1 MRIWVFSI
9 SFWSLVACEMGTI
22 PEEEVILDYRVMP
35 IDPLDIMIDN
45 AIQALQSKMN
55 TTSIQF
61 LSIGFNTDIVF
72 VTVVHPNKQ
81 NRVYDYSIRGTTVI
95 DSDLTSEKFNSDAV
109 FTVSDFPH
117 DMLSALA
124 DKAHAKS
131 GLVPGA
137 FCGLRIERKI
147 PKLKRQLEE
156 QKSPYPLTLT
166 YCIMDG
172 LSSSEQLSFDHDGNP
187 L

>member
-1 MRIWVFSI
+1 
-9 SFWSLVACEMGTI
+9 MGTI

-109 FTVSDFPH
+109 FTV
-117 DMLSALA
+117 
-124 DKAHAKS
+124 
-131 GLVPGA
+131 
-137 FCGLRIERKI
+137 
-147 PKLKRQLEE
+147 
-156 QKSPYPLTLT
+156 
-166 YCIMDG
+166 
-172 LSSSEQLSFDHDGNP
+172 
-187 L
+187 